1 MTLMTKRLIFL
12 AALAVFAAT
21 AIIIWDYSIDDAFI
35 TYRYSENLAAGRG
48 LVFNPGDKP
57 IEGYSNFLWLLI
69 LSLLYKIGL
78 PTPETAKILG
88 LVFMAGAGGIWYFA
102 YEKSEEKWLWLAGPL
117 FLISPITAF
126 WGLSGLE
133 LGLHAVLVAGSV
145 IALLHRSTWVWVLFP
160 LLILSRPEGFI
171 IVFGLL
177 VIAAVVDS
185 LGHRVDVKY
194 LIGCAAAA
202 GVTILALTLFRL
214 AVFGYPLPNTFYAKM
229 HHMAIIGFLEL
240 GRMMVLFL
248 PLAIGVAWGVV
259 KCSLKPLENRRL
271 LIFLGLFVM
280 QAFLSSRVD
289 PVMNFLFRYLV
300 AFLPLLI
307 AITLESLSE
316 IPSRAVAI
324 GTLMLVAISLFL
336 PWPRVGE
343 YVEKTRE
350 IKAVQWKVIDWLRP
364 QPDST
369 SVSMTDMGLIPYYT
383 GKKFYDTFGL
393 VNEDIAHIGFI
404 PKKEFL
410 RQPTYFIMVGHKVS
424 EGVQML
430 FWREQRI
437 AINDI
442 FPKVYQYKMIFS
454 APGVDPTDSTG
465 YNYLIFAR
473 KPDAQKTIK
482 ALEETGRL

>member
-1 MTLMTKRLIFL
+1 MTLFNKRLIFL
-12 AALAVFAAT
+12 TALAVFAVT

-57 IEGYSNFLWLLI
+57 VEGYSNLLWLLM
-69 LSLLYKIGL
+69 LSLLYSIGL

-88 LVFMAGAGGIWYFA
+88 LVLMAAAGAIWYRA
-102 YEKSEEKWLWLAGPL
+102 YERSEEKWLWLIGPL
-117 FLISPITAF
+117 FLVSPVTAF

-133 LGLHAVLVAGSV
+133 LGLHSVLVAGGV
-145 IALLHRSTWVWVLFP
+145 ISLLNRKKWAFILFP
-160 LLILSRPEGFI
+160 LLIISRPEGFV

-177 VIAAVVDS
+177 AITAVFDL
-185 LGHRVDVKY
+185 LGHRPDLEY
-194 LIGCAAAA
+194 LIGCAIAA
-202 GVTILALTLFRL
+202 GVTTLALVLFRL
-214 AVFGYPLPNTFYAKM
+214 EIFGYPLPNTFYAKM

-240 GRMMVLFL
+240 GRMMYLFL
-248 PLAIGVAWGVV
+248 PLALGVAWGVV
-259 KCSLKPLENRRL
+259 KCSIKPLENRRL
-271 LIFLGLFVM
+271 VILLGVFIM

-289 PVMNFLFRYLV
+289 PVMNFLFRYLI

-307 AITLESLSE
+307 AITLESLSD
-316 IPSRAVAI
+316 IPSRALGASA
-324 GTLMLVAISLFL
+324 LALVTISLFL
-336 PWPRVGE
+336 PWHRVGE

-350 IKAVQWKVIDWLRP
+350 IKAAQWKVIDWLRP

-383 GKKFYDTFGL
+383 GKRFYDTFGL
-393 VNEDIAHIGFI
+393 VNEDIAHVGFI

-424 EGVQML
+424 DGVQML

-437 AINDI
+437 AINDV

-454 APGVDPTDSTG
+454 APGVDPADSTG

-473 KPDAQKTIK
+473 RSDAQKTMK